1 MMKGNHEML
10 KTIEHKAA
18 TSGAVKLWRDGAS
31 RRMKS
36 VLEAAETNV
45 YESQCDVDKFEAILK
60 DVLVAMTAT
69 LDAERAENAELRRQL
84 EELKLAFTAQG
95 GKFEDEKAADRLA
108 TLRLQRGYV
117 GGVGFRPV

>member
-1 MMKGNHEML
+1 MARPLARVVDPQLPHSPLQRE
-10 KTIEHKAA
+10 EPA
-18 TSGAVKLWRDGAS
+18 
-31 RRMKS
+31 KS
-36 VLEAAETNV
+36 TQGQLT
-45 YESQCDVDKFEAILK
+45 
-60 DVLVAMTAT
+60 
-69 LDAERAENAELRRQL
+69 AENAELRRQL